1 MHEYTV
7 ARAEAKA
14 AFGHDGV
21 YLERYIPEARHVEV
35 QILETEKH
43 RSPV

>member
-1 MHEYTV
+1 MLKQ
-7 ARAEAKA
+7 KA

-35 QILETEKH
+35 QILGDGKKH